1 MSSPPGQ
8 FNEVL
13 RDVKKLLPANLL
25 TDIVTS
31 NVARAY
37 NVKTGRV
44 VVSPDHNKV
53 VLFNASEV
61 DATHYTDPIT
71 QHIFTVDHLTLVR
84 SHLPRCIPIKKLV
97 NNVYCVSHLFY
108 ADLQPCLY

>member
-1 MSSPPGQ
+1 MLSSPPGQ

-25 TDIVTS
+25 TDIVTT

-44 VVSPDHNKV
+44 VISPDHNKV

-71 QHIFTVDHLTLVR
+71 QHIFTVDHLTLVWLLIVLLYVDQLCMYR
-84 SHLPRCIPIKKLV
+84 LSPAYIITIFYLPCI
-97 NNVYCVSHLFY
+97 Y
-108 ADLQPCLY
+108 